1 MVHSTLPGH
10 LITTK
15 PRLILKELSEHHDS
29 VHAVIRVV
37 PASLRVDEELA
48 ATILTLRPTLARH
61 ACKQRG
67 FSFFGDTLIG
77 TTLPHLVEHVAI
89 DLLVEGESH
98 PRPRSGITTWLDR
111 EQGLMEV
118 RLSCDTGGSG
128 DNADDS
134 GGVNDTASTRT
145 VTDAEVTRT
154 AIIQAVTLVNTLLAR
169 LAH

>member
-15 PRLILKELSEHHDS
+15 PRLILKELSEHRDS

-37 PASLRVDEELA
+37 PASLRVDERLA
-48 ATILTLRPTLARH
+48 QAVLALRPTLAQH

-67 FSFFGDTLIG
+67 FSFFGDAIIG

-118 RLSCDTGGSG
+118 RLSCD
-128 DNADDS
+128 S
-134 GGVNDTASTRT
+134 GGIGGIGDSAVGAVPPVGDVAASAA
-145 VTDAEVTRT
+145 TDAETTRR
-154 AIIQAVTLVNTLLAR
+154 AIIRAVALVNSLFAC
-169 LAH
+169 